1 MHFHLPNTSRQY
13 FTNFLQVFSS
23 SLRRFD
29 PTTENLQVNKFSSL
43 FTVTVLDGEG
53 LKINFSDGFFSSS
66 LKIINSMLKL
76 VLFCSV
82 LIAKLNLKD
91 LLALLRNIYCLL
103 TAETVDVN
111 YFLYCYKPSFYCYIC
126 VFIYLYHICC
136 ILKHVCPTY
145 FVI

>member
-66 LKIINSMLKL
+66 LKIIISMLKL

-111 YFLYCYKPSFYCYIC
+111 YFLYIC

>member
-66 LKIINSMLKL
+66 LKIIHSMLKL

-111 YFLYCYKPSFYCYIC
+111 YFLYIC

>member
-126 VFIYLYHICC
+126 VFIYLYYICC

>member
-1 MHFHLPNTSRQY
+1 
-13 FTNFLQVFSS
+13 
-23 SLRRFD
+23 
-29 PTTENLQVNKFSSL
+29 
-43 FTVTVLDGEG
+43 
-53 LKINFSDGFFSSS
+53 
-66 LKIINSMLKL
+66 MLKL

-111 YFLYCYKPSFYCYIC
+111 YFLYIC

>member
-29 PTTENLQVNKFSSL
+29 PTTEKLQVNKFSSL

-126 VFIYLYHICC
+126 VFIYLYHICMYVLH
-136 ILKHVCPTY
+136 IL
-145 FVI
+145 

>member
-111 YFLYCYKPSFYCYIC
+111 YFLYIC

>member
-1 MHFHLPNTSRQY
+1 MHFHLPNTSRKY

-111 YFLYCYKPSFYCYIC
+111 YFLYIC